1 MAQAQA
7 QLSNARATYERTKNL
22 FAQKFVSQS
31 ALDQAEAGYR
41 AAEAQMKAASA
52 NRGQATT
59 GRSFTVIQS
68 PLTGVVAERL
78 TELGEMAAP
87 GKPLLTIYDPKGMRV
102 VASIPQYKLAELR
115 GNVRAK
121 VEFPDTGKW
130 VDATEVELLPV
141 ADARTHVVRARV
153 QLPDNLPGVVP
164 GMFARAHFVIGQ
176 AKKLVMPQRAVVKRG
191 ELTGVYV
198 LDDSGVPQLRQVR
211 TGESFAGGLIEVLA
225 GLAAGEKV
233 SLEPVKA
240 GITLKQ
246 ARARVGHPASGN
258 RQAQFECEPP
268 RPQMGISGRIA
279 AHFQRN
285 SLTPLIALIALLLG
299 LFAILVTPREEE
311 PQINVTMA
319 NVFIPFPG
327 ASAKDVESL
336 VARPAEQVLS
346 RICRHRA
353 RVFGVAPRHGGD
365 HRAVRGRRGPDP
377 GAGAALRHHQ
387 LAPATGCRPTSAS
400 ASRSSSRRASTTCP
414 SSR

>member
-1 MAQAQA
+1 MRQTVFKLALSATVICTALPALAADAPLATATVGWREVPTSFAAEATVEALRQATIAAQVQGRVMEVRVDAGDRVKQGDLLMRIDERESNQAVAGAEANVAQAQA

-59 GRSFTVIQS
+59 GRSFTVIHS
-68 PLTGVVAERL
+68 PLTGVVSERL

-87 GKPLLTIYDPKGMRV
+87 GKPLLTVYDPKGMRV

-164 GMFARAHFVIGQ
+164 GMFARAHFVVGQ

-191 ELTGVYV
+191 ELTGAYV

-211 TGESFAGGLIEVLA
+211 TGESFADGLIEVLA
-225 GLAAGEKV
+225 GLADGEKV

-246 ARARVGHPASGN
+246 AV
-258 RQAQFECEPP
+258 
-268 RPQMGISGRIA
+268 
-279 AHFQRN
+279 
-285 SLTPLIALIALLLG
+285 
-299 LFAILVTPREEE
+299 
-311 PQINVTMA
+311 
-319 NVFIPFPG
+319 
-327 ASAKDVESL
+327 AK
-336 VARPAEQVLS
+336 
-346 RICRHRA
+346 
-353 RVFGVAPRHGGD
+353 
-365 HRAVRGRRGPDP
+365 
-377 GAGAALRHHQ
+377 
-387 LAPATGCRPTSAS
+387 
-400 ASRSSSRRASTTCP
+400 
-414 SSR
+414 